1 MKTIKKTKKTIETS
15 LEANLMKEPMS
26 ALFFLKL
33 IEIDCD
39 FFWQELKT
47 QAKSLNDFVYFQ
59 ISLFDFFCGL
69 CPLDFVFFVFLI
81 RKNKLW
87 GIQTNYNQF
96 LSPKICFFLIK
107 NKKKTKSRGHKPQKK
122 SNKLIWK

>member
-1 MKTIKKTKKTIETS
+1 MKTIKKQKTIETS

-39 FFWQELKT
+39 FFWPELKT
-47 QAKSLNDFVYFQ
+47 QAKSLNDFFYFQ
-59 ISLFDFFCGL
+59 ISLFVFFVACVPWIL
-69 CPLDFVFFVFLI
+69 FFFVFLI

-87 GIQTNYNQF
+87 GTQTNYNQF
-96 LSPKICFFLIK
+96 LSPKIFFFFFK
-107 NKKKTKSRGHKPQKK
+107 SKTHKKKKNPGDTSHKKIK
-122 SNKLIWK
+122 